1 MHPNSTKDSPDQ
13 KVAETIQM
21 GLILL
26 PGCTQLEKK
35 NVMARPK
42 LAPTHEMARP

>member
-26 PGCTQLEKK
+26 Q
-35 NVMARPK
+35 VASRSWMH
-42 LAPTHEMARP
+42 PTREERYHGKAKTSADT